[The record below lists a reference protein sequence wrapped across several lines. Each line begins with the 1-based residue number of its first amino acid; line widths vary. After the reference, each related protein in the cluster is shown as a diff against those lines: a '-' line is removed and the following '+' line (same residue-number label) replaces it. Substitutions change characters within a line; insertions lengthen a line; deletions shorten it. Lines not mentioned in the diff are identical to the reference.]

1 MAYYRFFAIFMSIFF
16 QSVAMAEIGYFNSE
30 SESGCKL
37 QKYQNGE
44 LKEVLENDVDNK
56 ALTIKKFKNNS
67 NFISFSHNGG
77 VYVTS
82 ADCILSED
90 TYLYEQDDTFKKSYT
105 LEFNAG
111 FFTVLDNSPV
121 YTNYNE
127 ILPSVL
133 STWSKSKESSY
144 QANSV
149 YTIAAGTNIG
159 RYEFLYLKFR
169 VLNGKKIE
177 PLTLTENGTGNVQ
190 VGNLVYSD
198 NFYNFYFGYQ
208 KFMHPRFLPSKVSG
222 FVAGYFGLSYLTS
235 SISGTD
241 AVHELSAMS
250 LALIYETGLEYKMTQ
265 HFSLLASLGAEYIAP
280 KNMEFTN
287 SGDHKNF
294 KSNLNYTN
302 VYQSIGMR
310 VYF

>member
-1 MAYYRFFAIFMSIFF
+1 
-16 QSVAMAEIGYFNSE
+16 MAEIGYFNSDL
-30 SESGCKL
+30 ESGCKL

-44 LKEVLENDVDNK
+44 LKEVVESEVDNK
-56 ALTIKKFKNNS
+56 ALTTKKFTKNP
-67 NFISFSHNGG
+67 NFISFTSNGN

-82 ADCILSED
+82 SDCILSEEN
-90 TYLYEQDDTFKKSYT
+90 YLYEQDDSFKKAYA

-111 FFTVLDNSPV
+111 FFTVLDDSPV

-133 STWSKSKESSY
+133 STWSASKESTY
-144 QANSV
+144 QANSL
-149 YTIAAGTNIG
+149 YSLAAGTNIG
-159 RYEFLYLKFR
+159 RYEYLYLKLR

-177 PLTLTENGTGNVQ
+177 SLTLKENGTGNLQ

-208 KFMHPRFLPSKVSG
+208 KFMHPRFLPAKVSG
-222 FVAGYFGLSYLTS
+222 FVAGYLGLSYLTS

-241 AVHELSAMS
+241 VVHDLSALS
-250 LALIYETGLEYKMTQ
+250 LALIYETGLEYKLTQ
-265 HFSLLASLGAEYIAP
+265 HLSLLASLGAEYIAP
-280 KNMEFTN
+280 KSMEFTS

>member
-1 MAYYRFFAIFMSIFF
+1 
-16 QSVAMAEIGYFNSE
+16 MAETGYFNSD
-30 SESGCKL
+30 SDSGCKL

-44 LKEVLENDVDNK
+44 LKEVVDSDVENK
-56 ALTIKKFKNNS
+56 SLSIKKFTNNP
-67 NFISFSHNGG
+67 NFVSFSFNGS
-77 VYVTS
+77 VYVTPV
-82 ADCILSED
+82 DCIVSEEN
-90 TYLYEQDDTFKKSYT
+90 YLYELDDSYKKSYA

-111 FFTVLDNSPV
+111 SFTVLDKSPV
-121 YTNYNE
+121 YPNYNE

-133 STWSKSKESSY
+133 STWSASKESSY
-144 QANSV
+144 QANSL
-149 YTIAAGTNIG
+149 YTLAAGTNIS
-159 RYEFLYLKFR
+159 RYEYLYLKLR

-190 VGNLVYSD
+190 VGNLVFSD

-222 FVAGYFGLSYLTS
+222 FVAGYLGISYLTS

-241 AVHELSAMS
+241 VIHELSSIS
-250 LALIYETGLEYKMTQ
+250 LALIYETGLEYKLTQ
-265 HFSLLASLGAEYIAP
+265 HLSLLASVGGEYIAP
-280 KNMEFTN
+280 KSMEFTN

-302 VYQSIGMR
+302 IYQSIGMR

>member
-1 MAYYRFFAIFMSIFF
+1 
-16 QSVAMAEIGYFNSE
+16 MAETGYFNSDL
-30 SESGCKL
+30 ESGCKL

-44 LKEVLENDVDNK
+44 LKEVVESEVDNK
-56 ALTIKKFKNNS
+56 ALSIKKFTKNP
-67 NFISFSHNGG
+67 NFISFTLNGN
-77 VYVTS
+77 VYVTPS
-82 ADCILSED
+82 DCILSEEN
-90 TYLYEQDDTFKKSYT
+90 YLYEQDDSFKKSYA

-133 STWSKSKESSY
+133 STWSASKDSSY
-144 QANSV
+144 QANSL
-149 YTIAAGTNIG
+149 YSLAAGTNIG
-159 RYEFLYLKFR
+159 RYEYLYLKLR

-177 PLTLTENGTGNVQ
+177 PLTLRENGTGNVQ

-222 FVAGYFGLSYLTS
+222 FVAGYLGISYLTS

-241 AVHELSAMS
+241 VVHDLSALS
-250 LALIYETGLEYKMTQ
+250 LALIYETGLEYKLTQ
-265 HFSLLASLGAEYIAP
+265 HLSLLASLGAEYIAP
-280 KNMEFTN
+280 KNMKFTN

-294 KSNLNYTN
+294 RSNLNYTN
-302 VYQSIGMR
+302 IYQSIGMR